1 MENKAVRIILSVAI
15 AFALWFY
22 VISVVSPE
30 SEETFYDIPVSYQND
45 ILEERGLMIVSDTP
59 TVTLKLKGNRSDLN
73 ELNPSNIT
81 ILVDLAAIQTPGTQM
96 LKPTVSYPANL
107 PNNAFEILSQTPNL
121 LQLKVENKIKKAVPI
136 QLDFGET
143 AVPEGYIADKENPV
157 MDTAVVEV
165 SGPESVVSQISK
177 AVILVDLTNQTE
189 SVVGAFNYV
198 LCDEAGEPVDAQMIT
213 TNLEAVN
220 LSVKIQRIRDVPVV
234 LTLVDGGG
242 ATQHTCK
249 VELSQQTIWVAGSE
263 NKLRELDHIDLG
275 TVNLADL
282 KAETNELIFDVVL
295 PEGVVNYSGVLQVTA
310 TVSFPE
316 LGSKKLTVGKDQF
329 VAAGVQENASVVWIS
344 EVVEIEL
351 RGPRDVIKNL
361 TEKDITVTVDFTGEA
376 MGNVSKIPQITV
388 GAPYT
393 GVGAISVGSVA
404 ATVQLE
410 DGHAAAG

>member
-1 MENKAVRIILSVAI
+1 M
-15 AFALWFY
+15 
-22 VISVVSPE
+22 
-30 SEETFYDIPVSYQND
+30 
-45 ILEERGLMIVSDTP
+45 
-59 TVTLKLKGNRSDLN
+59 
-73 ELNPSNIT
+73 
-81 ILVDLAAIQTPGTQM
+81 
-96 LKPTVSYPANL
+96 
-107 PNNAFEILSQTPNL
+107 
-121 LQLKVENKIKKAVPI
+121 
-136 QLDFGET
+136 
-143 AVPEGYIADKENPV
+143 
-157 MDTAVVEV
+157 
-165 SGPESVVSQISK
+165 
-177 AVILVDLTNQTE
+177 
-189 SVVGAFNYV
+189 
-198 LCDEAGEPVDAQMIT
+198 
-213 TNLEAVN
+213 
-220 LSVKIQRIRDVPVV
+220 
-234 LTLVDGGG
+234 
-242 ATQHTCK
+242 
-249 VELSQQTIWVAGSE
+249 
-263 NKLRELDHIDLG
+263 
-275 TVNLADL
+275 NLADL